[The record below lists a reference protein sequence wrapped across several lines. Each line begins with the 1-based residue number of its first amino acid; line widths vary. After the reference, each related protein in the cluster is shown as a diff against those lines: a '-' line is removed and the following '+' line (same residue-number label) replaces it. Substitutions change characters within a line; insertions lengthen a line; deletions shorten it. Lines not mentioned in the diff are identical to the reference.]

1 MSTNG
6 QVLERI
12 VTQVQQLSP
21 EDRLRLI
28 RRVAETLIPAEKVTP
43 PRLLV
48 YGQFSDEGMS
58 TEEDFLIAE
67 WRPTERDLNGP

>member
-1 MSTNG
+1 MSTDG

-12 VTQVQQLSP
+12 ITQVRQLSP

-28 RRVAETLIPAEKVTP
+28 HRVAETLIPIEKATP
-43 PRLLV
+43 PRFLV
-48 YGQFSDEGMS
+48 YGQFRGRRMS
-58 TEEDFLIAE
+58 TEDDFLIAE

>member
-1 MSTNG
+1 MSTDG

-12 VTQVQQLSP
+12 ITEVQQLSL

-28 RRVAETLIPAEKVTP
+28 QRVAETLAPIKATP
-43 PRLLV
+43 PRFLV
-48 YGQFSDEGMS
+48 YGQFSGKRMS

-67 WRPTERDLNGP
+67 WRPTERDLHGP